1 MGIRVGDVIGDY
13 EVTGVLGRGGMGRV
27 FRVRNR
33 LTEREEAMKVVL
45 ADLEEDPT
53 LADRFLR
60 EIKVHASLLHPN
72 IAALHAAMRI
82 EGRLVMFLELVDGLS
97 LEELL
102 RQGAVDIGAAVNYAH
117 QVLAALAC
125 AHGRGVIHRDIKPS
139 NILIGANG
147 VVKLTDFGIARS
159 TSATAITGTG
169 MAVGTLA
176 YMSPEQIQAGA
187 IDARSDIYS
196 FGVTF
201 YEMVVGRRAFQ
212 GETQHALMKAQLE
225 AIPPAPSAVN
235 SRVPETVSA
244 AIMRAMA
251 KAPEQRFQ
259 SALEFHAALHPVGGG
274 PAGPPLPPTPA
285 GPRHSAIPAVELAEL
300 ESRLAR
306 ALGPIAKHLV
316 AGAARRYGTISE
328 IRQALA
334 AQIED
339 GRQRAEFLKSSTGV
353 STETPTATL
362 PGSEVWFDAATL
374 DGLAQALTI
383 YLGPIAKVVVQ
394 RSARSAR
401 SLEDLQ
407 NALAGQIPTES
418 DRRRFLAAVRSSA

>member
-1 MGIRVGDVIGDY
+1 MGDVIGDY

>member
-407 NALAGQIPTES
+407 NALAGQIPTAS

>member
-1 MGIRVGDVIGDY
+1 MGDVIGDY

-339 GRQRAEFLKSSTGV
+339 GRQRAEFLKSSPGV

-407 NALAGQIPTES
+407 NALAGQIPTAS